1 MNLSCHVVGYDVHY
15 VHDNMNIQEF
25 LYRKRV
31 IWTTWESA
39 ISAAQRVSDGNSD
52 TCTSL
57 GVVAICRADSK
68 LKCDSTGRAIVY
80 RHICS
85 DTTHPLGEVIVY
97 AIYAGE

>member
-1 MNLSCHVVGYDVHY
+1 MNLSNRIVGYDVHY
-15 VHDNMNIQEF
+15 IHDDMNIHEL

-39 ISAAQRVSDGNSD
+39 MSAAHRLSETNSNKNDGLRVVS
-52 TCTSL
+52 
-57 GVVAICRADSK
+57 IRRADSK

-80 RHICS
+80 RHICAK
-85 DTTHPLGEVIVY
+85 TTHPVGEVMVY